1 MAFAFVRNLRTSSG
15 ANIKDFAQIQSAE
28 AHAKRH
34 DWTSKSRQEVFLG
47 HYKNHFWS
55 KAGTGLKGGG
65 ADYVDAFREHKRQM
79 GVKSERKNAALA
91 QHLLVGVSPEWLAA
105 AGDPKDLKNQRVQE
119 LIEQAQEWVESWMGE
134 GAVWAVRYDTDE
146 KGSGVVDI
154 LASPVREN
162 RAGRGQPKPQI
173 SVNKA
178 LKELQDS
185 VPGAANS
192 YEAMQTAWAAWAQTK
207 LDPAL
212 KRGMS
217 KEITQIEHLKPE
229 TFKEL
234 SEARQSL
241 SEARRGIEEAK
252 IEVTALRAERE
263 RLEALTEAQTAALK
277 EIEEE
282 EARRKASMTPD
293 LKAENAALRHQIDQ
307 WQRFIDHVRSIL
319 ADDLGSKWKT
329 LSDRINTTWTKRV
342 GQEQGRGHGT
352 GPRSRS

>member
-28 AHAKRH
+28 AHAKRQ
-34 DWTSKSRQEVFLG
+34 DWTSKNRQTEFLG
-47 HYKNHFWS
+47 HYENYFWS
-55 KAGTGLKGGG
+55 KAGKRLKGGG
-65 ADYVDAFREHKRQM
+65 ADYTVAFREHKRQM

-91 QHLLVGVSPEWLAA
+91 QHLLVGVSPEWLAET
-105 AGDPKDLKNQRVQE
+105 GDPKDLENPRVQE
-119 LIEQAQEWVESWMGE
+119 LIQQAKEWAESWMGE
-134 GAVWAVRYDTDE
+134 AAVWAVRYDTDE
-146 KGSGVVDI
+146 KGAGVVDI

-178 LKELQDS
+178 LKELQEG

-192 YEAMQTAWAAWAQTK
+192 YEAIQTHWAAWAQTK

-212 KRGMS
+212 ERGVP
-217 KEITQIEHLKPE
+217 KEITQIEHLNPE
-229 TFKEL
+229 AFKEL

-241 SEARRGIEEAK
+241 SEARRGIEEAQ
-252 IEVTALRAERE
+252 IEVTVLRAERE
-263 RLEALTEAQTAALK
+263 RLEALTEAQSVAL
-277 EIEEE
+277 EEMEAE
-282 EARRKASMTPD
+282 EARRKANMTPD
-293 LKAENAALRHQIDQ
+293 LKAENAALRHQLDQ

-319 ADDLGSKWKT
+319 SDALGPRWQAI
-329 LSDRINTTWTKRV
+329 SDRINSTWADRIS
-342 GQEQGRGHGT
+342 QEQARGQDT

>member
-28 AHAKRH
+28 AHAKRQ
-34 DWTSKSRQEVFLG
+34 DWTSKNRQEVFLG
-47 HYKNHFWS
+47 HHANYAWS
-55 KAGTGLKGGG
+55 KVGMRTFDGG
-65 ADYVDAFREHKRQM
+65 ADYADAFREHKRQM
-79 GVKSERKNAALA
+79 GVKSERKGAALA
-91 QHLLVGVSPEWLAA
+91 QHLLVGVSPEWLAET
-105 AGDPKDLKNQRVQE
+105 GDPKDLKNPRVLK
-119 LIEQAQEWVESWMGE
+119 LIEQAKEWAESWMGE

-146 KGSGVVDI
+146 KGAGVVDI

-192 YEAMQTAWAAWAQTK
+192 YEAMQTHWAAWAQTK

-212 KRGMS
+212 ERGVP
-217 KEITQIEHLKPE
+217 KEITQIEHLNPE
-229 TFKEL
+229 AFKEL
-234 SEARQSL
+234 AEARQSL
-241 SEARRGIEEAK
+241 SEARRGIEEAQ

-263 RLEALTEAQTAALK
+263 RLEALTEAQSAAL
-277 EIEEE
+277 EEMEAE

-293 LKAENAALRHQIDQ
+293 LKAENAALQRQLDQ
-307 WQRFIDHVRSIL
+307 RQRFMDHVRSIL
-319 ADDLGSKWKT
+319 SDALGSRWQA
-329 LSDRINTTWTKRV
+329 LNDRINSTWADRI
-342 GQEQGRGHGT
+342 GQVQNRGQST